1 MAKIAQV
8 TDEVWDDA
16 RVKSFL
22 NLQPYL
28 ISTSVNAPVNH
39 LTSPDE
45 NPDANPDEN
54 QSVARREAADF
65 HVLLK
70 AYRSMRP
77 EDFARFLVFFSQAER
92 NLDAQ
97 DKQGR
102 TLWQIIAG
110 HRHAEAF
117 LLARKSIHT

>member
-8 TDEVWDDA
+8 TDEVWDDD

-45 NPDANPDEN
+45 NPDANQN
-54 QSVARREAADF
+54 VARREAADF

>member
-22 NLQPYL
+22 NLQPYPDNEL
-28 ISTSVNAPVNH
+28 ISS
-39 LTSPDE
+39 SRGQ
-45 NPDANPDEN
+45 DAT
-54 QSVARREAADF
+54 RREAADF

-102 TLWQIIAG
+102 TLWQIISG

-117 LLARKSIHT
+117 LLAKKSVSEKEC